1 MKILAVGDVHGDK
14 SLIQT
19 IANQSIEENVDAIVI
34 CGDLS
39 APENDLSGMIGPLKQ
54 TNKRVFL
61 MHGNHDNRATMQVLS
76 ELYQTKFLHADSYQ
90 IDDVS
95 LVGCGGSNI
104 GPESLTENQLQNYL
118 NNAFT
123 KAQTQKKILITH
135 NHPESKM
142 ASLSNFVPP
151 SIAITNAINQH
162 QPDIAICAHIH
173 EGAGIEEQIGKTKL
187 INVSRTPTIIN
198 L

>member
-1 MKILAVGDVHGDK
+1 MKILAIGDIHGDK
-14 SLIQT
+14 SLIQKV
-19 IANQSIEENVDAIVI
+19 ASKSIEENVDAIVI

-39 APENDLSGMIGPLKQ
+39 APNNDLDGMIGPLKQ

-61 MHGNHDNRATMQVLS
+61 MHGNHDNKATMQVLS
-76 ELYQTKFLHADSYQ
+76 ELYQTNFLHSDSYQ

-104 GPESLTENQLQNYL
+104 GPEALSEHQLKTYL
-118 NNAFT
+118 DNAFT

-135 NHPESKM
+135 NHPESNM
-142 ASLSNFVPP
+142 ASLSDFVPP
-151 SIAITNAINQH
+151 STAIAKAIQTH

-173 EGAGIEEQIGKTKL
+173 EGSGIEEQIGKTRL
-187 INVSRTPTIIN
+187 INVSKNPTIIN